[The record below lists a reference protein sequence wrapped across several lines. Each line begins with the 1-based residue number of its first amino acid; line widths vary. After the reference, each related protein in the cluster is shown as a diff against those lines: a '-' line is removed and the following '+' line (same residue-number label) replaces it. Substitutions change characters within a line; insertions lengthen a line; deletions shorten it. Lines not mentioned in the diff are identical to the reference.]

1 MEEQGLTT
9 HDVEG
14 DGPPGHERPALTFF
28 SDFVELVYG
37 ILFNPA
43 ATLRSVARRAL
54 PPIGVGLSAYLVTAF
69 IGGLATGGSMVQA
82 MRQVGSDLAP
92 VFGVTPP
99 GLPGGAAMTSGSY
112 ALIIAF
118 LAVFIGP
125 ALLFVK
131 AGVLGLTSSLFGGR
145 GDGRRLLAALGLTY
159 TPALVAVPVNLL
171 LAGRPGVGVLAG
183 LLTLAILVW
192 RLVLDI
198 IAIREVHALSTG
210 RAAAAALVPLGVGV
224 ALVTIVF
231 LMSMGLILSILGP
244 IFQSGLPGVG

>member
-1 MEEQGLTT
+1 MSSERRTRKFINSWAQLSIAMEVVL
-9 HDVEG
+9 HAILLVALIALILFA
-14 DGPPGHERPALTFF
+14 PP
-28 SDFVELVYG
+28 FVEMFSEYSAADHQAIAKELLHLNAG
-37 ILFNPA
+37 KWPLF
-43 ATLRSVARRAL
+43 L
-54 PPIGVGLSAYLVTAF
+54 
-69 IGGLATGGSMVQA
+69 
-82 MRQVGSDLAP
+82 
-92 VFGVTPP
+92 
-99 GLPGGAAMTSGSY
+99 
-112 ALIIAF
+112 F